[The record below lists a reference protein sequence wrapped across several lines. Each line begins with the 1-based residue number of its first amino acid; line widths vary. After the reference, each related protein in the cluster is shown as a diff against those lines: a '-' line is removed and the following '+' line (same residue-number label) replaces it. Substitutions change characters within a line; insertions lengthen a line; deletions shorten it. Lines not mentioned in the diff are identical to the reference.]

1 MPSIAITTFAA
12 AYLFALLYF
21 LGAKR
26 LSYSHIRHTISELG
40 ETGSPQARVVA
51 IGVFL
56 PVGMLL
62 LLVAYLALPLGIETA
77 ALALCIALG
86 YLVAAAFPCDAG
98 SPLSGTWRQAIHNL
112 GGGVEYIGGAFALL
126 RIAERFGQPFQAF
139 GFIVFAVAIAISL
152 RTFDSVRGLVQRLGE
167 LCLFSGLA
175 LAIWRGIGTA

>member
-1 MPSIAITTFAA
+1 MPSIAITIFAT
-12 AYLFALLYF
+12 AYLFALLF
-21 LGAKR
+21 VLGARK

-40 ETGSPQARVVA
+40 EIGAPQEKLVA

-56 PVGMLL
+56 PVGILL

-77 ALALCIALG
+77 ALALCIAAG

-126 RIAERFGQPFQAF
+126 RIAERFGQPFRAL
-139 GFIVFAVAIAISL
+139 GFIVFGVAIAISVQS
-152 RTFDSVRGLVQRLGE
+152 FNPVRGLIQRLGE
-167 LCLFSGLA
+167 LCLFGGLA
-175 LAIWRGIGTA
+175 LALLFGIGAL